1 MQLSVCTTST
11 PRDVRVSLRRLREIH
26 IRQKLGDSAVGV
38 LLMPRGNTMLVG
50 VGGSGRQ
57 SLTRLSSYIASI
69 GVFTIEITKQ
79 YRMAEWREDIKRLF
93 EQTGILNKPTTF
105 LFNDTQLKEQGF
117 LEDINNIL
125 NSGEIPNL
133 YGKDEIPAI
142 YDGVRK
148 RAIDA
153 GSEGTSPVA
162 LAIRLLQQH
171 FYPMLAHLTHCIAP
185 VSSSHHRSSFCR

>member
-1 MQLSVCTTST
+1 M
-11 PRDVRVSLRRLREIH
+11 
-26 IRQKLGDSAVGV
+26 
-38 LLMPRGNTMLVG
+38 MPRGNTMLVG

-57 SLTRLSSYIASI
+57 SLARLASYIADI

-79 YRMAEWREDIKRLF
+79 YRLAEWHEDIKSLF
-93 EQTGILNKPTTF
+93 ETTGLLNKSTTF

-133 YGKDEIPAI
+133 YGKDELPGI

-148 RAIDA
+148 RAVDA
-153 GSEGTSPVA
+153 GSEGTPDELWSFFVEWMIKNPS
-162 LAIRLLQQH
+162 
-171 FYPMLAHLTHCIAP
+171 FY
-185 VSSSHHRSSFCR
+185 

>member
-1 MQLSVCTTST
+1 
-11 PRDVRVSLRRLREIH
+11 
-26 IRQKLGDSAVGV
+26 
-38 LLMPRGNTMLVG
+38 
-50 VGGSGRQ
+50 
-57 SLTRLSSYIASI
+57 
-69 GVFTIEITKQ
+69 
-79 YRMAEWREDIKRLF
+79 MAEWREDIKRLF

-153 GSEGTSPVA
+153 GSEGTSDELWAFFVECVRSNLHLV
-162 LAIRLLQQH
+162 LA
-171 FYPMLAHLTHCIAP
+171 M
-185 VSSSHHRSSFCR
+185 

>member
-1 MQLSVCTTST
+1 
-11 PRDVRVSLRRLREIH
+11 
-26 IRQKLGDSAVGV
+26 
-38 LLMPRGNTMLVG
+38 MPRGNTMLVG

-153 GSEGTSPVA
+153 GSEGTSDELWAFFVECVRSNLHLV
-162 LAIRLLQQH
+162 LA
-171 FYPMLAHLTHCIAP
+171 M
-185 VSSSHHRSSFCR
+185 